1 MNELDLL
8 WRGMIAGFVIAAPV
22 GPVNVF
28 CMHRTLAKG
37 WRSGLA
43 SGFGAAAGDTLYGA
57 VAGFSITLIVDFLV
71 REQARIRFFGGI
83 LLVAIGI
90 SYLLRRPQP
99 FHAYKERG
107 AGYSD
112 LLSTFVLN
120 LTNPTVV
127 LSFLAVLAALGLAD
141 RRSWGLTLFLVG
153 GIFCGSMS
161 WWIVLCAA
169 VNHFRDRF
177 NDRSLALMNRIAG
190 LAIGGF
196 GVWLFVLSRTRL

>member
-1 MNELDLL
+1 MKELDLL

-28 CMHRTLAKG
+28 CMQRTLARG

-57 VAGFSITLIVDFLV
+57 VAGFSITYIVDFLV
-71 REQARIRFFGGI
+71 REQARIRLFGGI

-90 SYLLRRPQP
+90 SYLLRGPQP
-99 FHAYKERG
+99 LHACKERV
-107 AGYSD
+107 AGSD
-112 LLSTFVLN
+112 LLSTFLLN

-141 RRSWGLTLFLVG
+141 RRPWGLTLFLVG

-177 NDRSLALMNRIAG
+177 NDRSLAMMNRIAG